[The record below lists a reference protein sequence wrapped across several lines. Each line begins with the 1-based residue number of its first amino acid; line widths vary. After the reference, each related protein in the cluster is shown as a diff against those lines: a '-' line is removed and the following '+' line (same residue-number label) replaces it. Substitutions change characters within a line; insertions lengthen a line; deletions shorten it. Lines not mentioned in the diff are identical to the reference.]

1 MKLTEY
7 FKSDKTI
14 FSFEV
19 LPPLKGKSIDSLYN
33 AIDPL
38 MEFNPEFVDVT
49 YHREEYIERPR
60 KDGGYDKISTKKR
73 PGTVAICAAIMN
85 KYKVEAVP
93 HLICGGFSKDET
105 ENALIDLAFLGIEN
119 VLALRGDNLKNE
131 RNFVPEKD
139 GNGNSLDLIRQIG
152 DMNSGVYLDQELQ
165 NATETNFCIGAAGY
179 PEKHVDAA
187 NMQSDLKFLKRKVD
201 AGAEFI
207 TTQMFF
213 DNKKYFEYVDLCR
226 EAGIHVPIIP
236 GIKPITKKIH
246 LRALPSIFNMD
257 IPEPLASELHDA
269 KEDAAA
275 RQIGID
281 WCIQQCKELKAANV
295 PALHFYTMS
304 FSSEIGRASC
314 RERVSNFV

>member
-7 FKSDKTI
+7 FKSDKTL

-38 MEFNPEFVDVT
+38 MEFNPAFVDVT

-152 DMNSGVYLDQELQ
+152 DMNSGVYLDRELQ

-269 KEDAAA
+269 KDDAAA
-275 RQIGID
+275 RQIGIE
-281 WCIQQCKELKAANV
+281 WCIQQCKELKASNV
-295 PALHFYTMS
+295 SALHFYTMS
-304 FSSEIGRASC
+304 FSSATKDV
-314 RERVSNFV
+314 VSQVF

>member
-7 FKSDKTI
+7 IKPGKTL

-19 LPPLKGKSIDSLYN
+19 LPPLKGKSIDSLYQG
-33 AIDPL
+33 IDPL
-38 MEFNPEFVDVT
+38 MEFNPAFIDVT
-49 YHREEYIERPR
+49 YHREEFIERPR

-131 RNFVPEKD
+131 RNFVPEK
-139 GNGNSLDLIRQIG
+139 NGNSNALDLIRQIA
-152 DMNSGVYLDQELQ
+152 DMNNGVYQDQELQ
-165 NATETNFCIGAAGY
+165 NVTETNFCIGAAGY
-179 PEKHVDAA
+179 PEKHSDAA
-187 NMQSDLKFLKRKVD
+187 NMVSDLKFLKRKVD
-201 AGAEFI
+201 AGAAFI

-213 DNKKYFEYVDLCR
+213 DNQKYIDYVAMCR
-226 EAGIHVPIIP
+226 AAGIMVPIIP
-236 GIKPITKKIH
+236 GIKPITTKGQ
-246 LRALPSIFNMD
+246 LRALPKIFNMD
-257 IPEPLASELHDA
+257 IPEPLASELEKA
-269 KEDAAA
+269 KDDTAA
-275 RQIGID
+275 RQIGIE
-281 WCIQQCKELKAANV
+281 WCIQQCKELKSLEV

-304 FSSEIGRASC
+304 FSSATKEV
-314 RERVSNFV
+314 VSQIL

>member
-38 MEFNPEFVDVT
+38 MEFNPAFVDVT

-152 DMNSGVYLDQELQ
+152 DMNSGVYLDRELQ

-269 KEDAAA
+269 KDDAAA
-275 RQIGID
+275 RQIGIE

-304 FSSEIGRASC
+304 FSSATKDV
-314 RERVSNFV
+314 VSQIF

>member
-7 FKSDKTI
+7 IKPGKTL

-19 LPPLKGKSIDSLYN
+19 LPPLKGKSIDSLYQG
-33 AIDPL
+33 IDPL
-38 MEFNPEFVDVT
+38 MEFNPAFIDVT
-49 YHREEYIERPR
+49 YHREEFIERPR

-131 RNFVPEKD
+131 RNFVPEK
-139 GNGNSLDLIRQIG
+139 NGNSNALDLIRQIA
-152 DMNSGVYLDQELQ
+152 DMNNGVYQDQELQ
-165 NATETNFCIGAAGY
+165 NVTETNFCIGAAGY
-179 PEKHVDAA
+179 PEKHSDAA
-187 NMQSDLKFLKRKVD
+187 NMVSDLKFLKRKVD
-201 AGAEFI
+201 AGAAFI

-213 DNKKYFEYVDLCR
+213 DNQKYIDYVAMCR
-226 EAGIHVPIIP
+226 AAGIMVPIIP
-236 GIKPITKKIH
+236 GIKPITTKGQ
-246 LRALPSIFNMD
+246 LRALPKIFNMD
-257 IPEPLASELHDA
+257 IPEPLASELEKA
-269 KEDAAA
+269 KDDTAA
-275 RQIGID
+275 RQIGIE
-281 WCIQQCKELKAANV
+281 WCIQQCKELKSSEV

-304 FSSEIGRASC
+304 FSSATKEV
-314 RERVSNFV
+314 VSQIL

>member
-38 MEFNPEFVDVT
+38 MEFNPAFVDVT

-152 DMNSGVYLDQELQ
+152 DMNSGVYLDRELQ

-179 PEKHVDAA
+179 PDKHVDVA
-187 NMQSDLKFLKRKVD
+187 NLQSDLKFLKRKVD

-269 KEDAAA
+269 KDDAAA
-275 RQIGID
+275 RQIGIE
-281 WCIQQCKELKAANV
+281 WCIQQCKELKASNV

-304 FSSEIGRASC
+304 FSSATKDV
-314 RERVSNFV
+314 VSQVF

>member
-7 FKSDKTI
+7 FKSDKTL

-19 LPPLKGKSIDSLYN
+19 LPPLKGKSIDSLYK

-38 MEFNPEFVDVT
+38 MEFNPAFVDVT

-269 KEDAAA
+269 KDDAAA
-275 RQIGID
+275 RQIGIE

-304 FSSEIGRASC
+304 FSSATKDV
-314 RERVSNFV
+314 VSQVF

>member
-38 MEFNPEFVDVT
+38 MEFNPAFVDVT

-139 GNGNSLDLIRQIG
+139 GNGNSLDLIRQIS

-269 KEDAAA
+269 KDDAAA
-275 RQIGID
+275 RQIGIE
-281 WCIQQCKELKAANV
+281 WCIQQCKELKASNV

-304 FSSEIGRASC
+304 FSSATKDV
-314 RERVSNFV
+314 VSQVF

>member
-38 MEFNPEFVDVT
+38 MEFNPAFVDVT

-60 KDGGYDKISTKKR
+60 KAGGYDKISTKTR

-152 DMNSGVYLDQELQ
+152 DMNSGVYLDRELQ

-269 KEDAAA
+269 KDDAAA
-275 RQIGID
+275 RQIGIE
-281 WCIQQCKELKAANV
+281 WCIQQCKELKASNV

-304 FSSEIGRASC
+304 FSSATKDV
-314 RERVSNFV
+314 VSQVF

>member
-7 FKSDKTI
+7 FKSDKTL

-38 MEFNPEFVDVT
+38 MEFNPAFVDVT

-139 GNGNSLDLIRQIG
+139 GNGNSLDLIRQVG
-152 DMNSGVYLDQELQ
+152 DMNNGVYLDQELQ

-269 KEDAAA
+269 KDDAAA
-275 RQIGID
+275 RQIGIE

-304 FSSEIGRASC
+304 FSSATKDV
-314 RERVSNFV
+314 VSQVF

>member
-7 FKSDKTI
+7 FKSDKTL

-38 MEFNPEFVDVT
+38 MEFNPAFVDVT

-269 KEDAAA
+269 KDDAAA
-275 RQIGID
+275 RQIGIE
-281 WCIQQCKELKAANV
+281 WCIQQCKELKASNV

-304 FSSEIGRASC
+304 FSSATKDV
-314 RERVSNFV
+314 VSQVF

>member
-38 MEFNPEFVDVT
+38 MEFNPAFVDVT

-152 DMNSGVYLDQELQ
+152 DMNSGVYLDRELQ

-269 KEDAAA
+269 KDDAAA
-275 RQIGID
+275 RQIGIE
-281 WCIQQCKELKAANV
+281 WCIQQCKELKASNV

-304 FSSEIGRASC
+304 FSSATKDI
-314 RERVSNFV
+314 VSQVF

>member
-38 MEFNPEFVDVT
+38 MEFNPAFVDVT

-152 DMNSGVYLDQELQ
+152 DMNSGVYLDRELQ

-187 NMQSDLKFLKRKVD
+187 NIQSDLKFLKRKVD

-257 IPEPLASELHDA
+257 IPEPLASELLDA
-269 KEDAAA
+269 KDDAAA
-275 RQIGID
+275 RQIGIE
-281 WCIQQCKELKAANV
+281 WCIQQCKELKASNV

-304 FSSEIGRASC
+304 FSSATKDV
-314 RERVSNFV
+314 VSQVF

>member
-7 FKSDKTI
+7 IKPGKTL

-19 LPPLKGKSIDSLYN
+19 LPPLKGKSIDSLYHG
-33 AIDPL
+33 IDPL
-38 MEFNPEFVDVT
+38 MEFNPAFIDVT
-49 YHREEYIERPR
+49 YHREEFIERPR

-131 RNFVPEKD
+131 RNFVPEK
-139 GNGNSLDLIRQIG
+139 NGNSNALDLIRQIA
-152 DMNSGVYLDQELQ
+152 DMNNGVYQDQELQ
-165 NATETNFCIGAAGY
+165 NVTETNFCIGTAGY
-179 PEKHVDAA
+179 PEKHSDAA
-187 NMQSDLKFLKRKVD
+187 NMVSDLKFLKRKVD
-201 AGAEFI
+201 AGAAFI

-213 DNKKYFEYVDLCR
+213 DNQKYIDYVAMCR
-226 EAGIHVPIIP
+226 AAGIMVPIIP
-236 GIKPITKKIH
+236 GIKPITTKGQ
-246 LRALPSIFNMD
+246 LRALPKIFNMD
-257 IPEPLASELHDA
+257 IPEPLASELEKA
-269 KEDAAA
+269 KDDTAA
-275 RQIGID
+275 RQIGIE
-281 WCIQQCKELKAANV
+281 WCIQQCKELKSLEV

-304 FSSEIGRASC
+304 FSSATKEV
-314 RERVSNFV
+314 VSQIL

>member
-7 FKSDKTI
+7 IKPGKTL

-19 LPPLKGKSIDSLYN
+19 LPPLKGKSIDSLYQG
-33 AIDPL
+33 IDPL
-38 MEFNPEFVDVT
+38 MEFNPAFIDVT
-49 YHREEYIERPR
+49 YHREEFIERPR

-131 RNFVPEKD
+131 RNFVPEK
-139 GNGNSLDLIRQIG
+139 NGNSNALDLIRQIA
-152 DMNSGVYLDQELQ
+152 DMNNGVYQDQELQ
-165 NATETNFCIGAAGY
+165 NVTETNFCIGAAGY
-179 PEKHVDAA
+179 PEKHSDAA
-187 NMQSDLKFLKRKVD
+187 NMVSDLKFLKRKVD
-201 AGAEFI
+201 AGAAFI

-213 DNKKYFEYVDLCR
+213 DNQKYIDYVAMCR
-226 EAGIHVPIIP
+226 AAGIMVPIIP
-236 GIKPITKKIH
+236 GIKPITTKGQ
-246 LRALPSIFNMD
+246 LRALPKLFNMD
-257 IPEPLASELHDA
+257 IPEPLASELEKA
-269 KEDAAA
+269 KDDTAA
-275 RQIGID
+275 RQIGIE
-281 WCIQQCKELKAANV
+281 WCIQQCKELKSLEV

-304 FSSEIGRASC
+304 FSSATKEV
-314 RERVSNFV
+314 VSQIL

>member
-38 MEFNPEFVDVT
+38 MEFNPAFVDVT

-152 DMNSGVYLDQELQ
+152 DMNSGVYLDRELQ

-269 KEDAAA
+269 KDDAAA
-275 RQIGID
+275 RQIGIE
-281 WCIQQCKELKAANV
+281 WCIQQCKELKASNV

-304 FSSEIGRASC
+304 FSSATKDV
-314 RERVSNFV
+314 VSQIF

>member
-38 MEFNPEFVDVT
+38 MEFNPAFVDVT

-179 PEKHVDAA
+179 PEKHLDAA

-269 KEDAAA
+269 KDDAAA
-275 RQIGID
+275 RQIGIE

-304 FSSEIGRASC
+304 FSSATKDV
-314 RERVSNFV
+314 VSQIF

>member
-7 FKSDKTI
+7 IKPGKTL

-19 LPPLKGKSIDSLYN
+19 LPPLKGKSIESLYQG
-33 AIDPL
+33 IDPL
-38 MEFNPEFVDVT
+38 MEFNPAFIDVT
-49 YHREEYIERPR
+49 YHREEFIERPR

-131 RNFVPEKD
+131 RNFVPEK
-139 GNGNSLDLIRQIG
+139 NGNSNALDLIRQIA
-152 DMNSGVYLDQELQ
+152 DMNNGVYQDQELQ
-165 NATETNFCIGAAGY
+165 NVTETNFCIGAAGY
-179 PEKHVDAA
+179 PEKHSDAA
-187 NMQSDLKFLKRKVD
+187 NMVSDLKFLKRKVD
-201 AGAEFI
+201 AGAAFI

-213 DNKKYFEYVDLCR
+213 DNQKYIDYVAMCR
-226 EAGIHVPIIP
+226 AAGIMVPIIP
-236 GIKPITKKIH
+236 GIKPITTKGQ
-246 LRALPSIFNMD
+246 LRALPKIFNMD
-257 IPEPLASELHDA
+257 IPEPLASELEKA
-269 KEDAAA
+269 KDDTAA
-275 RQIGID
+275 RQIGIE
-281 WCIQQCKELKAANV
+281 WCIQQCKELKSLEV

-304 FSSEIGRASC
+304 FSSATKEV
-314 RERVSNFV
+314 VSQIL

>member
-7 FKSDKTI
+7 FKSDKTL

-38 MEFNPEFVDVT
+38 MEFNPAFVDVT

-152 DMNSGVYLDQELQ
+152 DMNSGVYLDRELQ

-269 KEDAAA
+269 KDDAAA
-275 RQIGID
+275 RQIGIE

-304 FSSEIGRASC
+304 FSSATKDV
-314 RERVSNFV
+314 VSQIF

>member
-38 MEFNPEFVDVT
+38 MEFNPAFVDVT

-152 DMNSGVYLDQELQ
+152 DMNSGVYLDRELQ

-257 IPEPLASELHDA
+257 IPEPLANELHDA
-269 KEDAAA
+269 KDDAAA
-275 RQIGID
+275 RQIGIE
-281 WCIQQCKELKAANV
+281 WCIQQCKELKASNV

-304 FSSEIGRASC
+304 FSSATKDV
-314 RERVSNFV
+314 VSQVF